1 MISVL
6 VLTKNEEANLD
17 RCLNSLTWCDD
28 VVVFDSFSTDQT
40 VEIANRHGARVI
52 QRKFDNFGAHR
63 EAARQVPYRYGWV
76 LAVDADE
83 STDEQLIGEIK
94 RIASGTNDWGP
105 VAYRLRRKD
114 YFMGRWIRHC
124 TLYPSWFVR
133 FYRPDRIAYKP
144 RLVHEYPDV
153 NGEIGELEGHLIH
166 DSFGKGLADWFA
178 KHVNYA
184 ALESQENLRYK
195 DDATFMQSLVRLKD
209 FQNPVSRRRTLKS
222 LSFFMPMRPTLRFLY
237 SYLLRG
243 GFLDG
248 RPGFRYCQ
256 MLAAYETMIVTFN
269 DYAMFHDDVARTKI
283 SSSCSDLTEVDGSAK
298 VNS

>member
-6 VLTKNEEANLD
+6 VLTKNEEANLPK
-17 RCLNSLTWCDD
+17 CLNSLKWCDD
-28 VVVFDSFSTDQT
+28 VVVFDSFSTDKT
-40 VEIANRHGARVI
+40 VEIANRLGARVV

-63 EAARQVPYRYGWV
+63 EAARHIAYRHRWV

-83 STDEQLIGEIK
+83 STDDQIVGELR
-94 RIASGTNDWGP
+94 RIAELEGESGP

-124 TLYPSWFVR
+124 TLYPSWFIR
-133 FYRPDRIAYKP
+133 FYRPDRIAYQP

-153 NGEIGELEGHLIH
+153 DGEIGELEGHLIH
-166 DSFGKGLADWFA
+166 DSFGKGLTDWFA

-184 ALESQENLRYK
+184 ELESRENLRHK
-195 DDATFMQSLVRLKD
+195 DEATFFQSLGKLKD
-209 FQNPVSRRRTLKS
+209 FRNPVSRRRALKS
-222 LSFFMPMRPTLRFLY
+222 LSFYMPMRPTLRFLY
-237 SYLLRG
+237 SYVMRG

-256 MLAAYETMIVTFN
+256 MLAAYETMIITFN
-269 DYAMFHDDVARTKI
+269 DYSSFHPHHEMMNV
-283 SSSCSDLTEVDGSAK
+283 TEVRETTAATDVHPKAS
-298 VNS
+298 S